1 MEKIRAQL
9 QQDQSFKDRVPRG
22 DVLDHWIDK
31 KVAER
36 IAQGPHKDHSGDG
49 DHPVEGD
56 GVCTESALRC
66 ELDTYI
72 QLGMEALKRGKMNKD
87 AKELQEKI
95 GEELLNEAMG
105 GKRKRSIDM
114 KAKCVVAGS
123 NLANVFIE
131 LDDDVLVGEEEEDV
145 KTDDLDEE
153 DFKLGPGEAAVM
165 DGDNAQHRRRSC
177 EHIVPVT
184 KYEDRGRFL
193 LVHA

>member
-1 MEKIRAQL
+1 MDGAYGQKGKVMEKIRAQL

-31 KVAER
+31 KLKEMVY
-36 IAQGPHKDHSGDG
+36 
-49 DHPVEGD
+49 VC
-56 GVCTESALRC
+56 VCTESALRC

-123 NLANVFIE
+123 NMANVFIE
-131 LDDDVLVGEEEEDV
+131 LDNPRAL
-145 KTDDLDEE
+145 K
-153 DFKLGPGEAAVM
+153 
-165 DGDNAQHRRRSC
+165 NHS
-177 EHIVPVT
+177 EHV
-184 KYEDRGRFL
+184 
-193 LVHA
+193 